1 MATIQNQNKGQPA
14 EHEIQSPP
22 GMIQPVF
29 NGNESQSDLT
39 QRTVLRVH
47 GDLVPIRFKILYHIW
62 LSTPQ
67 PAQDPY
73 RNPLEPEVGH
83 ALTYGHK
90 HGHLSWSVIK
100 ASQWAH
106 ESKWPVT
113 VVSQSGWS
121 DLAERMA
128 KDGARCEYTI
138 QPTMQDPRPDVFPHL
153 VDLPTYISP
162 CDGPFGS
169 GGRQPLIDIHVLY
182 RVYINICT
190 DDRSGEMLCHQVDS
204 KFSSDSLTLQFELL
218 KLDDLKSASIIHL
231 KREHGPYPIA
241 EIIQTACASTT
252 SEVLWHY
259 KLREPN
265 QPPNRGS
272 FMPGL
277 GGSFAAFHSAAM
289 LSTEEAKISVR
300 IIMQK
305 DQECCTVTK
314 RKSDQPAEWSMTEFL
329 VHCHIPSHYRPVQEV
344 LAKHEILHWSAFKG
358 TSLETLKSLGLGW
371 GPARLIHIG
380 VLQMK
385 APVVLSDKLVIDDF
399 LQLCHICVNHQP
411 VQDVLEKHEI
421 WHWSVFQETSVE
433 TLQSLGFAL
442 GIARLI
448 NAGVFLAVSEN
459 PSLQG

>member
-1 MATIQNQNKGQPA
+1 
-14 EHEIQSPP
+14 
-22 GMIQPVF
+22 
-29 NGNESQSDLT
+29 
-39 QRTVLRVH
+39 
-47 GDLVPIRFKILYHIW
+47 
-62 LSTPQ
+62 
-67 PAQDPY
+67 
-73 RNPLEPEVGH
+73 
-83 ALTYGHK
+83 
-90 HGHLSWSVIK
+90 
-100 ASQWAH
+100 
-106 ESKWPVT
+106 
-113 VVSQSGWS
+113 
-121 DLAERMA
+121 
-128 KDGARCEYTI
+128 
-138 QPTMQDPRPDVFPHL
+138 MQDPRPDVFPHL

-305 DQECCTVTK
+305 DQECCTVTVSLLTISPGQHGVPK
-314 RKSDQPAEWSMTEFL
+314 LNFANL
-329 VHCHIPSHYRPVQEV
+329 AGGYNHVPSPRVRCPT
-344 LAKHEILHWSAFKG
+344 G
-358 TSLETLKSLGLGW
+358 
-371 GPARLIHIG
+371 GPGRMAWR
-380 VLQMK
+380 
-385 APVVLSDKLVIDDF
+385 
-399 LQLCHICVNHQP
+399 
-411 VQDVLEKHEI
+411 
-421 WHWSVFQETSVE
+421 
-433 TLQSLGFAL
+433 
-442 GIARLI
+442 R
-448 NAGVFLAVSEN
+448 
-459 PSLQG
+459 